1 VTHAGALTR
10 ARAGRPLRPAR
21 SAEQQGGLDWAR
33 RIELASVLIASLVAV
48 VGLWYSNVQNR
59 EANDQARQDRSLSK
73 EGQITDRYTAAVTNL
88 GDETLDVRLGGI
100 YALQR
105 IMEDSPRDHPT
116 IANVL
121 AAYIRTHASKPP
133 AKDSPIPADVNAA
146 LAVLAERNRNR
157 DGNFALDLRHSYL
170 PGVEL
175 RSTTMAHR
183 NRTSLAKADLRASNL
198 TSANLSSAD
207 LRDAFLDNADLHNAN
222 LDNADL
228 REANL
233 DNADLRNARLTS
245 ADLSD
250 AHLAVADLSDADLR
264 GADLRDAFVYNTD
277 LSGADLRE
285 TSLHGAFMGNTDL
298 NGADLRGVDLRRTL
312 LLEAEDL
319 VVAFLDSHT
328 KLPPDL
334 AKYPAVRA
342 RIAALEGLH

>member
-1 VTHAGALTR
+1 MTQARALTR

-105 IMEDSPRDHPT
+105 IMKDSPRDHPT

-133 AKDSPIPADVNAA
+133 AKDRPIPADVNAA
-146 LAVLAERNRNR
+146 LAVLADRNPNR
-157 DGNFALDLRHSYL
+157 DGKFALDLRHSYL

-175 RSTTMAHR
+175 RSTTMNHR
-183 NRTSLAKADLRASNL
+183 NRTSLAKADLRASHL
-198 TSANLSSAD
+198 TSAD
-207 LRDAFLDNADLHNAN
+207 LY
-222 LDNADL
+222 NADL

-250 AHLAVADLSDADLR
+250 AHLAVADLRDADLR

-285 TSLHGAFMGNTDL
+285 TNLHGAFMGYTDL
-298 NGADLRGVDLRRTL
+298 RGVDLRGVDLRRTL

-334 AKYPAVRA
+334 AKHPAVRA